1 MTVLATRSTPE
12 DSRSADWL
20 WIAAHSVLGSVPVV
34 MAVASRAS
42 TLVLI
47 IAAALTVAAIL
58 AEGRLR
64 QWLAEAV
71 AALTSPLG
79 LAILAFLGFAAL
91 STTWSA
97 APRLSLATLAEF
109 GAALGGAFIVGLVL
123 PRRMPQRR
131 PLMLAAS
138 LGLACAAILLQL
150 WTDSAIRRAVAL
162 RADDFI
168 YNRPTLTVLVLTI
181 PLAWMLLRGG
191 HRRTGWLVLAAAGA
205 TIVISVERGGR
216 ARRPGRARRL
226 RAGALLWP
234 PRRRRVRRL
243 PRVGHRPGAGNGAD
257 RRTRAAVLRA

>member
-91 STTWSA
+91 SITWSA
-97 APRLSLATLAEF
+97 APAS
-109 GAALGGAFIVGLVL
+109 V
-123 PRRMPQRR
+123 PRD
-131 PLMLAAS
+131 A
-138 LGLACAAILLQL
+138 
-150 WTDSAIRRAVAL
+150 
-162 RADDFI
+162 
-168 YNRPTLTVLVLTI
+168 
-181 PLAWMLLRGG
+181 
-191 HRRTGWLVLAAAGA
+191 
-205 TIVISVERGGR
+205 
-216 ARRPGRARRL
+216 
-226 RAGALLWP
+226 
-234 PRRRRVRRL
+234 RRVRRGARRSL
-243 PRVGHRPGAGNGAD
+243 HRRPSCCRGACRNAGP
-257 RRTRAAVLRA
+257 